1 MADSR
6 NCSWISL
13 RKTPMFKKYKNLS
26 DSRLKVVEQLDG
38 SVIPL
43 SNKAKLSLYKKSLNS
58 GIGADIL
65 EEVYVRGYSTWN
77 ESFHGTP
84 EQFAFDRVN
93 SFISGGFAQQLD
105 QDLIENI
112 DAEKITK
119 NKDKPSS
126 RFVGTKELTNVYVN
140 DTPGQTI
147 KVIKKLVNEIYHREE
162 K

>member
-1 MADSR
+1 M
-6 NCSWISL
+6 
-13 RKTPMFKKYKNLS
+13 KTFLNFEPRHIVKEESESVITLS
-26 DSRLKVVEQLDG
+26 D
-38 SVIPL
+38 
-43 SNKAKLSLYKKSLNS
+43 KAKLSLYKKSHKS
-58 GIGADIL
+58 GISTNIL
-65 EEVYVRGYSTWN
+65 EEVYIRGASIWN
-77 ESFHGTP
+77 ENFGGTA
-84 EQFAFDRVN
+84 EQFGFDRVN